1 MAMKTFGVMTMP
13 ISSNSPEPMTTVFDA
28 DGVRIVDS
36 GSRLDVI
43 LTSPANRNAQ
53 TPKTWAALAGVE
65 AFVTDSTRIVVLTGE
80 GASFSAGLDRSMLG
94 LPTEANPVTLAS
106 LGMAGE
112 SALREFITTAQS
124 AFTWWRQCE
133 AITIAVVQGHAIG
146 AGFQL
151 ALACD
156 LVAVMPD
163 ASFAMREPRL
173 GLIPDLAG
181 THALVRAVGYPR
193 ALEIC
198 ATGRAIEASEA
209 LNLGIAQYL
218 LNAKKPEAQLGEII
232 SELIA
237 TGRGVNSALKQL
249 LRAGEDSDPSHQLAN
264 EREAQ
269 ILRIA
274 ALLREAT

>member
-1 MAMKTFGVMTMP
+1 MP

-43 LTSPANRNAQ
+43 LASPANRNAQ
-53 TPKTWAALAGVE
+53 TPKTWAALAGAE

-163 ASFAMREPRL
+163 ASFAMREPKL

-249 LRAGEDSDPSHQLAN
+249 LRAGQDSDPSHQLAN
-264 EREAQ
+264 ERDAQ

>member
-1 MAMKTFGVMTMP
+1 
-13 ISSNSPEPMTTVFDA
+13 
-28 DGVRIVDS
+28 
-36 GSRLDVI
+36 
-43 LTSPANRNAQ
+43 
-53 TPKTWAALAGVE
+53 LAGAE
-65 AFVTDSTRIVVLTGE
+65 SFVTESTRVVVLTGE

-94 LPTEANPVTLAS
+94 LPTEENPVTLAS

-112 SALREFITTAQS
+112 PALREFITTAQS
-124 AFTWWRQCE
+124 AFTWWRRCDPL
-133 AITIAVVQGHAIG
+133 TIAVVQGHAIG

-163 ASFAMREPRL
+163 ASFSMREPKL
-173 GLIPDLAG
+173 GLVPDLGG

-198 ATGRAIEASEA
+198 ATGRAVEATEA
-209 LNLGIAQYL
+209 VSLGIAQYL
-218 LNAKKPEAQLGEII
+218 LNARKPDVQFGEILT
-232 SELIA
+232 ELTAAGRSVIA
-237 TGRGVNSALKQL
+237 ELKQL
-249 LRAGEDSDPSHQLAN
+249 LRAGEDSDPAQQLVN

-274 ALLREAT
+274 AMLREAT

>member
-1 MAMKTFGVMTMP
+1 MP

-43 LTSPANRNAQ
+43 LASPENRNAQ
-53 TPKTWAALAGVE
+53 TPKTWAALAGAQ
-65 AFVTDSTRIVVLTGE
+65 AFVTDTTRVVVLTGQ

-112 SALREFITTAQS
+112 SALRDFITAAQS

-156 LVAVMPD
+156 LVAVLPD

-173 GLIPDLAG
+173 GLIPDLGG

-198 ATGRAIEASEA
+198 ATGRAVEASEA
-209 LNLGIAQYL
+209 VNLGIAQYL
-218 LNAKKPEAQLGEII
+218 LNSKKPEAQLAEII

-249 LRAGEDSDPSHQLAN
+249 LRAGEDSDPSQQLAN

>member
-1 MAMKTFGVMTMP
+1 MKTSGVMTMP
-13 ISSNSPEPMTTVFDA
+13 ISSNSPEPMNTVFDT

-36 GSRLDVI
+36 GTRLDVI

-53 TPKTWAALAGVE
+53 TPKTWAALAGAQ
-65 AFVTDSTRIVVLTGE
+65 AFVTNSTRVVVLSGE

-124 AFTWWRQCE
+124 AFTWWRECE

-156 LVAVMPD
+156 LVAVLPD

-173 GLIPDLAG
+173 GLIPDLGG

-198 ATGRAIEASEA
+198 ATGRAVEASEA
-209 LNLGIAQYL
+209 VNVGIAQYL
-218 LNAKKPEAQLGEII
+218 LNSKKPEAQLGEII

-237 TGRGVNSALKQL
+237 TGRGVNAALKQL
-249 LRAGEDSDPSHQLAN
+249 LRAGEDSDPSQQLAN

>member
-1 MAMKTFGVMTMP
+1 MKTFGVMTMP

>member
-1 MAMKTFGVMTMP
+1 M
-13 ISSNSPEPMTTVFDA
+13 STVFDA

-43 LTSPANRNAQ
+43 LSSPANRNAQ
-53 TPKTWAALAGVE
+53 TPMTWVALAGAQNFITE
-65 AFVTDSTRIVVLTGE
+65 ATRVVVLSGE

-94 LPTEANPVTLAS
+94 LPTDANPVTLAS

-112 SALREFITTAQS
+112 TALREFITTAQS

-133 AITIAVVQGHAIG
+133 PLTIAVVQGHAIG

-156 LVAVMPD
+156 LIAVMPD

-173 GLIPDLAG
+173 GLVPDLGG

-198 ATGRAIEASEA
+198 ATGRAVEAREA
-209 LNLGIAQYL
+209 VGLGIAQYL
-218 LNAKKPEAQLGEII
+218 LNAKKPEVQLEEII

-237 TGRGVNSALKQL
+237 TGRGVNSAL
-249 LRAGEDSDPSHQLAN
+249 
-264 EREAQ
+264 
-269 ILRIA
+269 
-274 ALLREAT
+274 

>member
-1 MAMKTFGVMTMP
+1 MP
-13 ISSNSPEPMTTVFDA
+13 ISSNSPEPVNTVFEG

-36 GSRLDVI
+36 GSRLDVT
-43 LTSPANRNAQ
+43 LTSPTNRNAQ
-53 TPKTWAALAGVE
+53 TPKTWAALAG
-65 AFVTDSTRIVVLTGE
+65 AKSYVTESTRVVVLTGE

-94 LPTEANPVTLAS
+94 LPNEANPVTLAS

-112 SALREFITTAQS
+112 LALRDFITTAQS

-163 ASFAMREPRL
+163 ASFAMREARL
-173 GLIPDLAG
+173 GLIPDLGG
-181 THALVRAVGYPR
+181 THSLVRAVGYPR

-198 ATGRAIEASEA
+198 ATGRAIEAAEA
-209 LNLGIAQYL
+209 VTLGIAQYL
-218 LNAKKPEAQLGEII
+218 LNSKKPDEQLSEII
-232 SELIA
+232 SELTA
-237 TGRGVNSALKQL
+237 SSRGVLSGLKKL
-249 LRAGEDSDPSHQLAN
+249 LRAGEDSNPSEQLDN

>member
-1 MAMKTFGVMTMP
+1 MKTFGVMTMP
-13 ISSNSPEPMTTVFDA
+13 ISSNSPEPMTTVYDA

-36 GSRLDVI
+36 GTRLDVI
-43 LTSPANRNAQ
+43 LASPANRNAQ
-53 TPKTWAALAGVE
+53 TPKTWAALAGAE
-65 AFVTDSTRIVVLTGE
+65 AFVTETTRVVVLAAE

-106 LGMAGE
+106 LGMSGE
-112 SALREFITTAQS
+112 SALREFILNAQS

-156 LVAVMPD
+156 LVAVLPD

-173 GLIPDLAG
+173 GLIPDLGG

-209 LNLGIAQYL
+209 VNVGIAQHL
-218 LNAKKPEAQLGEII
+218 LNSKKPEAQLGEII
-232 SELIA
+232 SELTA

-249 LRAGEDSDPSHQLAN
+249 LRAGEDSDPGQQLLN

>member
-1 MAMKTFGVMTMP
+1 MAMKTCGVMTMP

-53 TPKTWAALAGVE
+53 TPKTWAALAGAE

-163 ASFAMREPRL
+163 ASFAMREPKL

-249 LRAGEDSDPSHQLAN
+249 LRAGQDSDPSHQLAN

>member
-1 MAMKTFGVMTMP
+1 MP
-13 ISSNSPEPMTTVFDA
+13 ISSNSPEPMSTVFDA

-36 GSRLDVI
+36 GARLDVI

-53 TPKTWAALAGVE
+53 TPKTWAALACARE
-65 AFVTDSTRIVVLTGE
+65 FVTELTRVVVLTGE

-124 AFTWWRQCE
+124 AFTWWRECD

-156 LVAVMPD
+156 LVAVLPD

-173 GLIPDLAG
+173 GLIPDLGG

-193 ALEIC
+193 SLEIC
-198 ATGRAIEASEA
+198 ATGRAVEASEA
-209 LNLGIAQYL
+209 VKLGIAQFL
-218 LNAKKPEAQLGEII
+218 LNSKKPDAQLGEII
-232 SELIA
+232 SELTA
-237 TGRGVNSALKQL
+237 TGRGVNAALKQL
-249 LRAGEDSDPSHQLAN
+249 LRSGEDSDPSHQLAN